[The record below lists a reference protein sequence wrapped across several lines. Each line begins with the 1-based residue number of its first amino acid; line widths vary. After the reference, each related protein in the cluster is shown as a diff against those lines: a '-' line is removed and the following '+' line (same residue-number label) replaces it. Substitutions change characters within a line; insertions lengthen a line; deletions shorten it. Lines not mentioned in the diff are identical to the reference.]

1 LAIIRQKQKEEKKNT
16 VLQKVEG
23 LKNQGNMN
31 G

>member
-16 VLQKVEG
+16 ALQKVEG
-23 LKNQGNMN
+23 LRNQGNMN